1 LSYTP
6 VEIRHVRLKRGLL
19 GYRRKHV
26 DRRLGARESSQA
38 PARPRP
44 ILASSDVS
52 TIDTDRFRVRLEDER
67 RRVLDAIENIHA
79 ENPGSIADETEE
91 LTFQDN
97 HLGDVA
103 TATFDREMASTLE
116 ENSTHV
122 LSEIDAALARIE
134 DGTFG
139 ICQRCGNQIV
149 EERLH
154 ALPWATLCI
163 DCKRKQ
169 ERG

>member
-1 LSYTP
+1 MSALDTQ
-6 VEIRHVRLKRGLL
+6 HF
-19 GYRRKHV
+19 
-26 DRRLGARESSQA
+26 RE
-38 PARPRP
+38 
-44 ILASSDVS
+44 
-52 TIDTDRFRVRLEDER
+52 RLEDER
-67 RRVLDAIENIHA
+67 RRVLDAIENIHT
-79 ENPGSIADETEE
+79 ENPGSLSDETEE

-122 LSEIDAALARIE
+122 LGAIDEALARIE
-134 DGTFG
+134 EGTFG
-139 ICQRCGNQIV
+139 VCQRCGNPIA
-149 EERLH
+149 EERLE
-154 ALPWATLCI
+154 ALPWAILCI